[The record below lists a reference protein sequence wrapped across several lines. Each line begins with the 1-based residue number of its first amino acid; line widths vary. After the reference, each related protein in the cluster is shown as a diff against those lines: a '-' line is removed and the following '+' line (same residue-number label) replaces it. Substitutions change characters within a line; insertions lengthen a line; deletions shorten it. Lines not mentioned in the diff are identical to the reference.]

1 MRSVVL
7 GARSKNECAR
17 PQGRHRTPTLP
28 LRRWRSGIAVTYYSS
43 ALPLNCYRHLRVTP
57 PCKLFTDHRYG
68 LHEFSGVMSKFEI
81 AQISGP
87 KQLKGNFSLTFG
99 LDRAGSVSWGDGN
112 NPTGVLYRGVS
123 SCNSYR
129 GGSFGYPKASREMS
143 GEVCRNVR

>member
-1 MRSVVL
+1 
-7 GARSKNECAR
+7 
-17 PQGRHRTPTLP
+17 
-28 LRRWRSGIAVTYYSS
+28 
-43 ALPLNCYRHLRVTP
+43 
-57 PCKLFTDHRYG
+57 LFTDHRYG